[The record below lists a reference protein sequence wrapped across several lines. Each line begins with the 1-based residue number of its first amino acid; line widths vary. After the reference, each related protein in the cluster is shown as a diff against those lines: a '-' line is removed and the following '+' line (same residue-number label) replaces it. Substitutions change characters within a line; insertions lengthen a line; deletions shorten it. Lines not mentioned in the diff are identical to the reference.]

1 MSQYRQVL
9 LRGLRA
15 AARKPTNLSKV
26 TEVKQG
32 PTESPTAFLERL
44 YQAYRTWTPI
54 DPRAPENQAAIVIQF
69 VSQSAPDIR
78 KKIQKMDGF
87 QGKSLSELVA
97 IAQKVFDQRED
108 PTKATHEL
116 TQKMAKVLLARE
128 GRPEGRGNKKTPQG
142 KKRVPL
148 GKDQCAYC
156 KEEGHWKKECP
167 KLKGN
172 AAPVLFEE
180 TQ

>member
-32 PTESPTAFLERL
+32 PTESPTAFLEWL

-97 IAQKVFDQRED
+97 ITQIPTPKTKKQVREFLGTVGYCRLWIPGFAELAQ
-108 PTKATHEL
+108 PLYSATRGGSAPSHGL
-116 TQKMAKVLLARE
+116 MLRK
-128 GRPEGRGNKKTPQG
+128 RPSRT
-142 KKRVPL
+142 
-148 GKDQCAYC
+148 
-156 KEEGHWKKECP
+156 
-167 KLKGN
+167 
-172 AAPVLFEE
+172 
-180 TQ
+180 